1 MKALLKNIAYTI
13 ASRAPVGGLVI
24 LMYHSVGDNGE
35 FFTVKPE
42 EFARQMHH
50 LHERH
55 FSVLDLE
62 DAVELMQ
69 KNKLPKKPVV
79 ITFDD
84 GYADNYTDALPIL
97 KKYNFP
103 ATIFVNTEL
112 IGKSSEG
119 KKGTRFD
126 ILTKEQI
133 QEMSADGLVR
143 FGSHAKH
150 HIKLTRIL
158 TSEAEKELTESK
170 QELAHL
176 LGMAVRTFAY
186 PYGNYDTSV
195 QNIAQRHYS
204 IACTVEKGRVTQ
216 DSVLSALPR
225 NSIDSGVT
233 FAQFKGIARFGRI

>member
-1 MKALLKNIAYTI
+1 MKTLLKNIIYTI
-13 ASRAPVGGLVI
+13 ASIAPVRGPVI

-35 FFTVKPE
+35 FFTVKPK
-42 EFARQMHH
+42 EFARQIHY
-50 LHERH
+50 LFQWH
-55 FSVLDLE
+55 FSVLHLE
-62 DAVELMQ
+62 DAIELMQ
-69 KNKLPKKPVV
+69 KNKLPKKSVV

-84 GYADNYTDALPIL
+84 GYADNYTDAFPIL

-103 ATIFVNTEL
+103 ATIFINTEL

-119 KKGTRFD
+119 KKGTRFG

-133 QEMSADGLVR
+133 QEMSAGGLIR

-150 HIKLTRIL
+150 HIKLTHVL
-158 TSEAEKELTESK
+158 VSEAEKELAESK
-170 QELAHL
+170 QELAL
-176 LGMAVRTFAY
+176 LTGSPIRTFAY
-186 PYGNYDTSV
+186 PYGNYDMSV